1 MSASLIWDC
10 GASLGGVSCYKKGIN
25 IIHTTINYYDY
36 SSMNVID
43 TLQCILIN
51 SLQSVRELVPLTQ
64 WTQIIEIRRAQCV
77 LVAIYPHACS
87 ETKHAVLKNH
97 VTTK

>member
-1 MSASLIWDC
+1 MFASLIWDC
-10 GASLGGVSCYKKGIN
+10 GASLGGVGCYKKGIN
-25 IIHTTINYYDY
+25 ILILAIIHYYNY

-51 SLQSVRELVPLTQ
+51 SLQSVRELVPLMQ
-64 WTQIIEIRRAQCV
+64 WTQVIEIRRAQCA

-87 ETKHAVLKNH
+87 ETKHAVL
-97 VTTK
+97 